1 MDNKRRGGMRRK
13 KVCQF
18 CEMCIRDR
26 YGIASEDWED
36 IAVGLWRTTGK
47 IGDENS
53 EEVMTDNTGVQK
65 TTTLTKAGE
74 WKGTFSNLPKYS
86 QKGELYTYYARELTI
101 GGEPVEDFN
110 YYIVNTDQNGNN
122 DTYST
127 KIANIGRMDIS
138 GTKTWKDNSN
148 KYETRP
154 DDIELTL
161 YRSIKDGEEEV
172 VDIHTLTKEGAVLSW
187 TDKASDQWKYEY
199 KGLLKTDDEGNP
211 VSYTHLFSYY
221 KFYS

>member
-1 MDNKRRGGMRRK
+1 M
-13 KVCQF
+13 
-18 CEMCIRDR
+18 
-26 YGIASEDWED
+26 
-36 IAVGLWRTTGK
+36 
-47 IGDENS
+47 
-53 EEVMTDNTGVQK
+53 
-65 TTTLTKAGE
+65 
-74 WKGTFSNLPKYS
+74 
-86 QKGELYTYYARELTI
+86 
-101 GGEPVEDFN
+101 EDFN

-199 KGLLKTDDEGNP
+199 KGLLKTDDEGNQYSYRVEEKSAESKIEGDQYK
-211 VSYTHLFSYY
+211 VSQNQYDLINTCLLYTSMKREKL
-221 KFYS
+221 